1 MAEAQEGLW
10 MSARERDRLKVLHE
24 VGKRHITQ
32 KQAGVELGLSAR
44 WVRTLLKR
52 LRREGDRALRHRP
65 LERAGGQ
72 AHAVWLS
79 AIDGCASPKFC
90 RAVKSTACEISS
102 PRSPAITLVHV
113 PLVLSLVRNA
123 RSHLSFSPRS
133 PAITLVH
140 VPLVLS
146 LVRNARSHFSFTPEL
161 TPGKFGPPAAPHR
174 AEAQAPQ
181 TQAPHARH
189 TFLGGHPPI
198 LVWVETISHR
208 RDSGNRG
215 SLA

>member
-1 MAEAQEGLW
+1 MDGFGRPTASLPRGHRGDPVQ
-10 MSARERDRLKVLHE
+10 V
-24 VGKRHITQ
+24 
-32 KQAGVELGLSAR
+32 VENIMKKASIICFALS
-44 WVRTLLKR
+44 L
-52 LRREGDRALRHRP
+52 
-65 LERAGGQ
+65 
-72 AHAVWLS
+72 
-79 AIDGCASPKFC
+79 AIAFMTPPACASPKFC
-90 RAVKSTACEISS
+90 RAVKSTACEIS
-102 PRSPAITLVHV
+102 
-113 PLVLSLVRNA
+113 
-123 RSHLSFSPRS
+123 SPRS